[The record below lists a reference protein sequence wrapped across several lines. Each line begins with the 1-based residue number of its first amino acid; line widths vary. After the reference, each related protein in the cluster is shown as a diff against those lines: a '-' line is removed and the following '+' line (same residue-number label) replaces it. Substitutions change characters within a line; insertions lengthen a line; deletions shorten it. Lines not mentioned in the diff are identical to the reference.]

1 MASARKMRSEQG
13 DMVRFHFTRRALLAL
28 ACLAASAVHAQP
40 QAGDWPTHPIRVIVP
55 APAGGPYDATMRP
68 IAQHMAQTLKQ
79 PIVVD
84 NRPSAGNILGTQA
97 GAAAAPDG
105 YTLTMTGMLN
115 TMAQAEYSGLHF
127 DIVRDFE
134 HIGMIGGG
142 PQWLV
147 ARSDAGARSLQ
158 DLVEQAKR
166 EPGKINYASSGA
178 GSTGHLVM
186 ELLQR
191 AAGIRLTHV
200 PYKGAAPAMQDVLAG
215 VVPVTVVPSSAA
227 VPYVKSGQLR
237 LLAVS
242 SAERSPL
249 APQAPTFAELGY
261 RQLTMTAWVGL
272 SAPKGTPAPI
282 VQKISAAL
290 DAALKDPSLQ
300 QKLDA
305 LGLVPRFSTPGEYT
319 ELVRSDTER
328 WGQLVRSLDIK
339 AN

>member
-1 MASARKMRSEQG
+1 MR
-13 DMVRFHFTRRALLAL
+13 FLFPLLAA
-28 ACLAASAVHAQP
+28 ACLAVPLGQAQA
-40 QAGDWPTHPIRVIVP
+40 QGTDWPTHPIRVIVP

-79 PIVVD
+79 PVIID

-97 GAAAAPDG
+97 GASAAPDG

-115 TMAQAEYSGLHF
+115 TLAQAEYAGLHF
-127 DIVRDFE
+127 DIVKDFE
-134 HIGMIGGG
+134 HIGTIGGG

-147 ARSDAGARSLQ
+147 ARSDAGIQSVP
-158 DLVEQAKR
+158 DLVEQATR
-166 EPGKINYASSGA
+166 NPGKINYASSGA

-191 AAGIRLTHV
+191 AAGIHLTHV

-215 VVPVTVVPSSAA
+215 VEPVIVVPSSAA
-227 VPYVKSGQLR
+227 LPYVKSGQLR

-242 SAERSPL
+242 SPERSPL
-249 APQAPTFAELGY
+249 IPQAPTFAELGY
-261 RQLTMTAWVGL
+261 KQLTMTAWVGL

-282 VQKISAAL
+282 VRKVNAAL
-290 DAALKDPSLQ
+290 DAALKDPSLLQ
-300 QKLDA
+300 RLDA
-305 LGLVPRFSTPGEYT
+305 IGLSPRTSTPAEYA

-328 WGQLVRSLDIK
+328 WGELVRSLHIR

>member
-1 MASARKMRSEQG
+1 M
-13 DMVRFHFTRRALLAL
+13 FPLLAA
-28 ACLAASAVHAQP
+28 ACLAVPLGQAQA
-40 QAGDWPTHPIRVIVP
+40 QGTDWPTHPIRVIVP

-79 PIVVD
+79 PVIID

-97 GAAAAPDG
+97 GASAAPDG

-115 TMAQAEYSGLHF
+115 TLAQAEYAGLHF
-127 DIVRDFE
+127 DIVKDFE
-134 HIGMIGGG
+134 HIGTIGGG

-147 ARSDAGARSLQ
+147 ARSDAGIQSVP
-158 DLVEQAKR
+158 DLVEQATR
-166 EPGKINYASSGA
+166 NPGKINYASSGA

-191 AAGIRLTHV
+191 AAGIHLTHV

-215 VVPVTVVPSSAA
+215 VEPVIVVPSSAA
-227 VPYVKSGQLR
+227 LPYVKSGQLR

-242 SAERSPL
+242 SPERSPL
-249 APQAPTFAELGY
+249 IPQAPTFAELGY
-261 RQLTMTAWVGL
+261 KQLTMTAWVGL

-282 VQKISAAL
+282 VRKVNAAL
-290 DAALKDPSLQ
+290 DAALKDPSLLQ
-300 QKLDA
+300 RLDA
-305 LGLVPRFSTPGEYT
+305 IGLSPRTSTPAEYA

-328 WGQLVRSLDIK
+328 WGELVRSLHIR